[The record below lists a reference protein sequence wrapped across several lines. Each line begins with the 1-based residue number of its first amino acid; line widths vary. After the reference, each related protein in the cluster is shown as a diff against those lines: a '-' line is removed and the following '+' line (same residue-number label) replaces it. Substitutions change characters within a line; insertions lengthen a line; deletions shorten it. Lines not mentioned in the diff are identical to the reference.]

1 MQASANEG
9 INTRREK
16 AAAEWRSH
24 WTLVATGMMG
34 MSFSVIAINAI
45 GLFMAPLQAS
55 FGWSRAEVTSG
66 LTIFALVAVPLSPVV
81 GGLIDRW
88 GARRLAIPGVL
99 LTALAFASF
108 SLVQHSLA
116 QWWALWV
123 AYSLVAMAVKTT
135 VWTSA
140 VSNTFEASRG
150 LALAVTLSG
159 SAVGAFAVPLCAR
172 WLMDQS
178 DWRTAF
184 VAMGIGWGLLTLCLV
199 LAFFREPGGAHSR
212 TQSQYRVQP
221 PAPLA
226 GLDFSVAIRSGAFV
240 RIAASVLLN
249 TILLVAVVVHMVPML
264 TDSGMTRAQAAAIAS
279 LFGFAALIG
288 KILCGWL
295 LDRAPGRPIAIFA
308 LALPAAPSFIF
319 LMDTA
324 QPALCLIA
332 VVLFGLASGGQVQA
346 STYLV
351 TRYVGMRN
359 YGKVYGVLTSLV
371 ALATGTGPLAA
382 GMIYDSAG
390 SYWPIFAAGIL
401 ISAICAFLMSQLG
414 PYPDHEAAQRTPQRM
429 ATTN

>member
-9 INTRREK
+9 INTGREK

-45 GLFMAPLQAS
+45 GLFMAPLQS
-55 FGWSRAEVTSG
+55 TFGWSRAEVTSG

-99 LTALAFASF
+99 LTSLAFASF
-108 SLVQHSLA
+108 SLVEHSLA

-123 AYSLVAMAVKTT
+123 VYSLVALAVKTT

-172 WLMDQS
+172 WLMDQC

-184 VAMGIGWGLLTLCLV
+184 VAMGIGWGLLTLFLV
-199 LAFFREPGGAHSR
+199 LAFFREPGGAQLR
-212 TQSQYRVQP
+212 TQSPYRGPP

-249 TILLVAVVVHMVPML
+249 TTLLVAVVVHMVPML

-279 LFGFAALIG
+279 LFGIAALVG

-295 LDRAPGRPIAIFA
+295 LDRVPGRPIAIFA
-308 LALPAAPSFIF
+308 LALPAAPSLIF

-324 QPALCLIA
+324 QPALYLIA

-359 YGKVYGVLTSLV
+359 YGKIYGVLTSLV
-371 ALATGTGPLAA
+371 AFATGTGPLVA
-382 GMIYDSAG
+382 GMIYDAAG

-401 ISAICAFLMSQLG
+401 ISAICGFLMSQLG
-414 PYPDHEAAQRTPQRM
+414 PYPDHEVGQRIP
-429 ATTN
+429 